1 MTVQDAFQ
9 LRSLLEELHDEFVHV
24 RSTPDDSLTCELT
37 AEQLHAQGAVPPADL
52 GVNAHVL
59 RLHGRCEGVG

>member
-1 MTVQDAFQ
+1 MTVQDALQ
-9 LRSLLEELHDEFVHV
+9 LRKKLDGEFVHV
-24 RSTPDDSLTCELT
+24 RPTPDDSLTCEL
-37 AEQLHAQGAVPPADL
+37 AAQQLHAQGAVPPADL